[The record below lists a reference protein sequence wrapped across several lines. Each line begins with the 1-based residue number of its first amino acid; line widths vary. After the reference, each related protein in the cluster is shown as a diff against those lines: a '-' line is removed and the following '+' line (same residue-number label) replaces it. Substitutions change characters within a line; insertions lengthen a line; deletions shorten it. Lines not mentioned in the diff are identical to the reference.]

1 MGKSKSYQERVLSNK
16 FSDFLVIRFDFSLTT
31 NDQSSGFVR
40 HLMNSRQKHFQD
52 RGNYSFVCLTVV
64 LHCYWKTLLMNTC
77 NIKNSTVNLLQVL
90 V

>member
-1 MGKSKSYQERVLSNK
+1 MGKSKRYQRVLSNK
-16 FSDFLVIRFDFSLTT
+16 FIDFLVIRFDFSLTT

-40 HLMNSRQKHFQD
+40 HLMNSRQKHSQD
-52 RGNYSFVCLTVV
+52 KDNFSFVYLTLV
-64 LHCYWKTLLMNTC
+64 LHCYCKTLHMNTC